1 NAPEADILSRS
12 KSQSKTDENYMDYYQ
27 DASGQTNPDFE
38 RKSYYQWQW
47 HEMQEKGKQ
56 YFEEVK

>member
-1 NAPEADILSRS
+1 
-12 KSQSKTDENYMDYYQ
+12 MDYYQ